1 MKPAAPVVS
10 LPPPGPMAAVSASP
24 ALPSRLA
31 LNEAP
36 PARILVVD
44 DQPTN
49 IQVVGSALG
58 ALGHEIVP
66 AGDGPTALKRLA
78 LRCPDLILLDL
89 LMPGMDGCEVCRQL
103 KENAEWK
110 DIPVIFLSAADNK
123 DFIVRALDAGGVDY
137 ITKPFNQAEL
147 ISRVRTQLALKAAHD
162 RLRQLAEDKDEL
174 LGVLAHDMK
183 NYLGGMNMSAEL
195 LHEGIDRLQDGRLAK
210 LSGNILRSTAQL
222 LAFMRE
228 FLANA
233 AADNGFI
240 PKPTT
245 LNLTDVA
252 TGVIQQYQEAARRK
266 KIEIRAE
273 FAASTT
279 TVLAD
284 ASALDQVLDNLL
296 SNAIKF
302 SPCGKRVFVSVR
314 LTDQQVEC
322 VVQDEGPGFTAEDKA
337 RMFRRYGRLS
347 ARPTGGEP
355 STGLG
360 LSIVRKLVQAMNG
373 ELTCEST
380 PGRGTAFAVR
390 LPRFTSS
397 NPANAWTS

>member
-1 MKPAAPVVS
+1 MTPDAPIAVLPDMDHTS
-10 LPPPGPMAAVSASP
+10 PPPGPLTLSAG
-24 ALPSRLA
+24 LPLSDS
-31 LNEAP
+31 P

-49 IQVVGSALG
+49 IQVVGSTLG
-58 ALGHEIVP
+58 ALGHEIIP
-66 AGDGPTALKRLA
+66 ACDGVTALKRLA
-78 LRCPDLILLDL
+78 LRPPDLILLDL

-103 KENAEWK
+103 KENPAWK
-110 DIPVIFLSAADNK
+110 EIPVIFLSAADDK
-123 DFIVRALDAGGVDY
+123 DFIVRALNAGGVDY

-147 ISRVRTQLALKAAHD
+147 VSRVRTQLALKAAHD

-195 LHEGIDRLQDGRLAK
+195 LHEGIDRLKDERLAM

-222 LAFMRE
+222 LAFMME

-233 AADNGFI
+233 AADNGFT
-240 PKPTT
+240 PK
-245 LNLTDVA
+245 LTVLDLAYVA
-252 TGVIQQYQEAARRK
+252 GGVVRQYQEAARRK
-266 KIEIRAE
+266 QIEVQTDFPAT
-273 FAASTT
+273 AA

-284 ASALDQVLDNLL
+284 ASALAQVLDNLL

-302 SPCGKRVFVSVR
+302 SPPGKRISVSVR
-314 LTDQQVEC
+314 TRENQEEC
-322 VVQDEGPGFTAEDKA
+322 VVRDEGPGFTAEDKA
-337 RMFRRYGRLS
+337 RMFRRYVRLS

-360 LSIVRKLVQAMNG
+360 LSIVRKLVHAMNG
-373 ELTCEST
+373 ELSCESS
-380 PGRGTAFAVR
+380 PGQGAAFAIR
-390 LPRFTSS
+390 LPHPSS
-397 NPANAWTS
+397 V